1 MGLRIYYYIHKSK
14 DTLTFGTATKLLSK
28 FEYGKPLC
36 SLMIPEALSATSV
49 TSFAWDMQI
58 NTEGV
63 LRITSNQSKKVIF
76 NGYVKCLQDEDYKII
91 EKKEKVPKMT
101 NLEKILFFITFVG
114 LTILCIIISMIGN
127 FPKIHVVTDKLE
139 KNQYVKPTNM
149 IQIKED
155 RLFSSSKYRKITFP
169 FWLIPNYNPSYK
181 YSLHMQDDGN
191 AVMYEDNYFS
201 KKPVWSSNTNDCSE
215 LRFISMSSFELICK
229 TQTKFIEFENKE
241 KFCNSKN
248 KCISL

>member
-91 EKKEKVPKMT
+91 EKKEKVSSISTFEIIVFSILLSIIFTLLVMIS
-101 NLEKILFFITFVG
+101 NVSNKIY
-114 LTILCIIISMIGN
+114 
-127 FPKIHVVTDKLE
+127 VVTDKLE
-139 KNQYVKPTNM
+139 KNQYVKPTNI
-149 IQIKED
+149 IQIKEG
-155 RLFSSSKYRKITFP
+155 RLLRKIAFP
-169 FWLIPNYNPSYK
+169 FWLIPNYNPSYE
-181 YSLHMQDDGN
+181 YSLHMQNDGN

-201 KKPVWSSNTNDCSE
+201 RKPVWSSNTNDCYE
-215 LRFISMSSFELICK
+215 LRFVSILSIKLICK

-248 KCISL
+248 KCISV